1 MNKPTMQN
9 ALVFVGAA
17 GSGKDTAAEAVLEV
31 VEGARVLKFAAAL
44 KDMCARVYG
53 WDRDKIDTNLNY
65 KESVARYFDGTPQIV
80 LDGKALTRRQ
90 ILQHVGTDIFR
101 QLNDDVWLYSALH
114 DVVSAETH
122 EGPTPLWVVTDARFK
137 NEIGFLRDKFERV
150 RVVRVIRRGG
160 TSGTTWFTHISEQEG
175 NQIDVDFEIVAED
188 GDVESLQD
196 AAVSIALT
204 FFDTGEA
211 A

>member
-1 MNKPTMQN
+1 
-9 ALVFVGAA
+9 
-17 GSGKDTAAEAVLEV
+17 
-31 VEGARVLKFAAAL
+31 
-44 KDMCARVYG
+44 
-53 WDRDKIDTNLNY
+53 
-65 KESVARYFDGTPQIV
+65 
-80 LDGKALTRRQ
+80 
-90 ILQHVGTDIFR
+90 
-101 QLNDDVWLYSALH
+101 
-114 DVVSAETH
+114 
-122 EGPTPLWVVTDARFK
+122 
-137 NEIGFLRDKFERV
+137 
-150 RVVRVIRRGG
+150 VIRRGG